1 MCVFFFVRGPCA
13 YSYSRYENDLSYS
26 RGKMSVLWAFYY
38 HAISTYDES
47 RLFCTSF
54 FQIEI
59 THRTFAFGVLRSD
72 SFLALIMIRAGSKYV
87 ESERKKSAQLN

>member
-1 MCVFFFVRGPCA
+1 MSTAIKDTKIAYRILEGKCLFSGHSIFV
-13 YSYSRYENDLSYS
+13 
-26 RGKMSVLWAFYY
+26 
-38 HAISTYDES
+38 HISTYDES

-59 THRTFAFGVLRSD
+59 THRTFAFSVLRSD

-87 ESERKKSAQLN
+87 LSERKKSAQEI

>member
-1 MCVFFFVRGPCA
+1 
-13 YSYSRYENDLSYS
+13 
-26 RGKMSVLWAFYY
+26 MSVLWAFYY
-38 HAISTYDES
+38 YAISTNDDQS